1 MLNFN
6 SITIHRICMQ
16 FYALL
21 LFALVLPFTLLA
33 IDFSPPISQTVV
45 ILLGPPASGKGTQ
58 AVQLAK
64 TLKLPHISTGDLF
77 RENIGKETEL
87 GKKAK
92 DFIDKGQLVPD
103 ELVLSMLFDR
113 IQERDAKEGYILDGF
128 PRTLVQ
134 AEAFEKK
141 LSKNT
146 SIVVLNL
153 DVSDDTIIKRALGR
167 KRSDD
172 TPEVIKERLKA
183 YHMQTA
189 PLIDHY
195 AKKGLLQNIDGEK
208 SPEQVQDELVEK
220 LNFKT
225 K

>member
-1 MLNFN
+1 
-6 SITIHRICMQ
+6 MQ

-21 LFALVLPFTLLA
+21 LFVLVLPFTLMA

-58 AVQLAK
+58 AVQLAT

-77 RENIGKETEL
+77 RENIGKETPL

-92 DFIDKGQLVPD
+92 DYIDKGQLVPD

-113 IQERDAKEGYILDGF
+113 ISQNDAKHGYILDGF

-134 AEAFEKK
+134 AETFEKK
-141 LSKNT
+141 LPKDA

-172 TPEVIKERLKA
+172 TPDVIKERLKA
-183 YHMQTA
+183 YHSQTA

-195 AKKGLLQNIDGEK
+195 KKKGLLQNIDGEK
-208 SPEQVQDELVEK
+208 PPEQVQDELLEK
-220 LNFKT
+220 LNFKI